1 MSGINKKD
9 PAVVEHVS
17 NEVTKAVAKAVKA
30 ETARCLG
37 HIKNHAEANKGE
49 TDKAVRTGVANAY
62 KSVVTA
68 IKAPVEA

>member
-1 MSGINKKD
+1 MSALNKKD
-9 PAVVEHVS
+9 PAVVDHVS
-17 NEVTKAVAKAVKA
+17 NEVNKAVAKAVKA

-49 TDKAVRTGVANAY
+49 TDKGLRTGIANAY
-62 KSVVTA
+62 KAVVTA